1 MKTFNYMDIILS
13 ISLFKDFSIKEL
25 YSFLVDKYLI
35 QSYGKN
41 EIIYLQHEKA
51 ITMDIILEGEVIVQN
66 IDKNGNILSIVSLSA
81 GDMLG
86 GNLIFSNKNTYPM
99 TIISKTN
106 TKLLKIKKD
115 LVLELCYENK
125 IFLAG
130 FLEILSD
137 KALVLTT
144 KINSLSMKTI
154 REKLMDFLI
163 FESNRQNS
171 NIIKLSISKKE
182 LAEKFGVERPSLQR
196 ELRKM
201 QNDGIIDYDS
211 KNIILKKR

>member
-1 MKTFNYMDIILS
+1 MEIFNYMDIILS
-13 ISLFKDFSIKEL
+13 ISLFKDFNINEL
-25 YSFLVDKYLI
+25 SSFLLGKYLI

-51 ITMDIILEGEVIVQN
+51 ITMDIILEGEVIVQS
-66 IDKNGNILSIVSLSA
+66 IDKNGNILSIVSLCA

-86 GNLIFSNKNTYPM
+86 GNLIFSNKNEYPM

-106 TKLLKIKKD
+106 TKLLQIKKD
-115 LVLELCYENK
+115 LILELCQENK

-144 KINSLSMKTI
+144 KINSLAMKTI

-171 NIIKLSISKKE
+171 NIIKLSLSKKE
-182 LAEKFGVERPSLQR
+182 LSEKFGVERPSLQR

-201 QNDGIIDYDS
+201 KNDGILDYNS
-211 KNIILKKR
+211 RNIILKKR